1 MVSQA
6 ERKKKKGLTHA
17 QELFEESYHHPCHEL

>member
-6 ERKKKKGLTHA
+6 ERKKKGLTHA